1 MQRQRHKD
9 AEGKAVGL
17 NIAGVNKKPLACENN
32 HRQFQNRDRQFH
44 CFSHLTDSFKNIL
57 VTNNIGTTGMYLF
70 DTEFSQ

>member
-44 CFSHLTDSFKNIL
+44 CFSHLIDSFKNIL
-57 VTNNIGTTGMYLF
+57 VTNNIGTTGMSLC
-70 DTEFSQ
+70 EL